1 MAEKAALT
9 LEAMTTTS
17 DTDFML
23 DRKHERKTKP
33 ENKSNAAVVNFKENT
48 VIDEKAQHSTK
59 IADSILQ
66 MYQKLFP
73 FYSAHVSIKNSYGS
87 EKKNSN
93 VK

>member
-1 MAEKAALT
+1 MTEKAALT

-23 DRKHERKTKP
+23 DRKHERKAKP
-33 ENKSNAAVVNFKENT
+33 
-48 VIDEKAQHSTK
+48 
-59 IADSILQ
+59 Q

-87 EKKNSN
+87 ETASFQEVSGILVSTNT
-93 VK
+93 